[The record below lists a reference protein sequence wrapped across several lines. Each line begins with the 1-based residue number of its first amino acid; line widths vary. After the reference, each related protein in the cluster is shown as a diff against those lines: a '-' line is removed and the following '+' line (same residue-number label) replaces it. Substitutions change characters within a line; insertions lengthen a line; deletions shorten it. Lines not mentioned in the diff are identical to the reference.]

1 MPKDNE
7 LPGAG
12 SLTFDPVLFGEG
24 PARDERFTEKRRWT
38 ECANFPNHHPLKH
51 IEFFHRQMNE
61 EMNGVENA
69 AQSLADFPDADWKVR
84 MSIARQCADEAR
96 HVEMFRRIFESR
108 AGKVGEYPI
117 LNFQYRIIANLA
129 DLLSRLVVQ
138 NRSFEAGGIDA
149 VSFAIDEARKRG
161 DQELVDLFEMQ
172 QADEITHVRFAN
184 EFIFDT
190 IRKEPRAALQV
201 ARALTLASTAFMQV
215 MGREGVEN
223 VEYLADERGRLEAG
237 FGLEEVKAATT
248 QAIKRRASYESH

>member
-1 MPKDNE
+1 MSMTENPE
-7 LPGAG
+7 PA
-12 SLTFDPVLFGEG
+12 LFGEG

-38 ECANFPNHHPLKH
+38 ECANFPSDHPLKH

-69 AQSLADFPDADWKVR
+69 AQSLADFPDADWNVR
-84 MSIARQCADEAR
+84 MSMARQCADEAR
-96 HVEMFRRIFESR
+96 HVEMFQRIFESR
-108 AGKVGEYPI
+108 GGKLGQYPI
-117 LNFQYRIIANLA
+117 LNFQYRIIANLS

-184 EFIFDT
+184 EFVYQT
-190 IRKEPRAALQV
+190 IRKNPRSALQV

-215 MGREGVEN
+215 MGSEGVGS
-223 VEYLADERGRLEAG
+223 VEYLADEKGRLEAG
-237 FGLEEVKAATT
+237 FGLEEVKAATH
-248 QAIKRRASYESH
+248 QAIQRRASYERQ

>member
-1 MPKDNE
+1 MPKDDE
-7 LPGAG
+7 G
-12 SLTFDPVLFGEG
+12 SVSTTQNFDAALFGEG

-38 ECANFPNHHPLKH
+38 ECANFPSDHPLKH

-69 AQSLADFPDADWKVR
+69 AQSLADFPDADWSVR
-84 MSIARQCADEAR
+84 MSMARQCADEAR

-108 AGKVGEYPI
+108 GGKLGEYPI
-117 LNFQYRIIANLA
+117 LNFQYRIIAKLG

-184 EFIFDT
+184 EFIFET
-190 IRKEPRAALQV
+190 IRKEPRAALRV
-201 ARALTLASTAFMQV
+201 ATALTLASAAFMQV
-215 MGREGVEN
+215 MGREGIEK
-223 VEYLADERGRLEAG
+223 VEYLTDERGRLEAG

-248 QAIKRRASYESH
+248 QAMKRRASYESH

>member
-1 MPKDNE
+1 MPKNEE
-7 LPGAG
+7 LPVSSSPA
-12 SLTFDPVLFGEG
+12 LDAALFGES
-24 PARDERFTEKRRWT
+24 PARDERFSEKDRWN
-38 ECANFPNHHPLKH
+38 ELANFSNDDPLKI

-69 AQSLADFPDADWKVR
+69 ARSLADFPDADWNVR

-96 HVEMFRRIFESR
+96 HVQMFRRIFESR
-108 AGKVGEYPI
+108 GGKLGEYPI
-117 LNFQYRIIANLA
+117 LNFQYRIIANLG

-149 VSFAIDEARKRG
+149 VTFAIDEARKRG

-184 EFIFDT
+184 EFIFET
-190 IRKEPRAALQV
+190 ISKDPRAALRV
-201 ARALTLASTAFMQV
+201 ARALTLASTAFMQI
-215 MGREGVEN
+215 MGSEGIEN
-223 VEYLADERGRLEAG
+223 VEYLTDEKGRLEAG

-248 QAIKRRASYESH
+248 QAMKRRASYERQ

>member
-1 MPKDNE
+1 MTSVAE
-7 LPGAG
+7 Q
-12 SLTFDPVLFGEG
+12 SQTFDPKLFGAA
-24 PARDERFTEKRRWT
+24 PARDARFVEKNQWT
-38 ECANFPNHHPLKH
+38 DLTNFPEDHPQKV

-108 AGKVGEYPI
+108 GGKIGEYPV
-117 LNFQYRIIANLA
+117 LNFQYRIIANLG

-149 VSFAIDEARKRG
+149 VTFAIDEARMKG
-161 DQELVDLFEMQ
+161 DQELVELFEMQ

-184 EFIFDT
+184 EYIRDT
-190 IRKEPRAALQV
+190 IRVNPRAALQV
-201 ARALTLASTAFMQV
+201 ARALTLASAAFMQV
-215 MGREGVEN
+215 MGEEGTAN
-223 VEYLADERGRLEAG
+223 IEYLVDEKGRLEAG
-237 FGLEEVKAATT
+237 FEPTEVEVAYT
-248 QAIKRRASYESH
+248 QATKRRETSHAG

>member
-1 MPKDNE
+1 MPKDDI
-7 LPGAG
+7 G
-12 SLTFDPVLFGEG
+12 SVRTTRDFDPALFGEG
-24 PARDERFTEKRRWT
+24 PARDGRFTEKRRWI
-38 ECANFPNHHPLKH
+38 ECAIFPDDHPLKH

-69 AQSLADFPDADWKVR
+69 AQSLADFPDADWNVR

-96 HVEMFRRIFESR
+96 HVEMFRRIFER
-108 AGKVGEYPI
+108 RGGKLGEYPI
-117 LNFQYRIIANLA
+117 LNFQYRIIAKLG

-149 VSFAIDEARKRG
+149 VSFAIAEARKRG
-161 DQELVDLFEMQ
+161 DEELAELFEMQ

-184 EFIFDT
+184 EFVYET
-190 IRKEPRAALQV
+190 IRKNPRAALVV

-215 MGREGVEN
+215 MGAEGVEK

-237 FGLEEVKAATT
+237 FGLEEVKAATQ

>member
-1 MPKDNE
+1 MSATQN
-7 LPGAG
+7 
-12 SLTFDPVLFGEG
+12 FDAALFGDG
-24 PARDERFTEKRRWT
+24 PARDERFTEKRRWV
-38 ECANFPNHHPLKH
+38 ECANFPNDHPLKH

-69 AQSLADFPDADWKVR
+69 AQSLADFPDADWNVR
-84 MSIARQCADEAR
+84 MSMARQCADEAR

-108 AGKVGEYPI
+108 GGQLGEYPI
-117 LNFQYRIIANLA
+117 LNFQYRIIANLG

-149 VSFAIDEARKRG
+149 VTYAIDEARKRG

-184 EFIFDT
+184 EFISES
-190 IRKEPRAALQV
+190 IRKDPRAALRV
-201 ARALTLASTAFMQV
+201 AKALTLASTAFIQV
-215 MGREGVEN
+215 MGREAIEK

-248 QAIKRRASYESH
+248 QAMKRRASYGSH

>member
-1 MPKDNE
+1 MSATENLEP
-7 LPGAG
+7 A
-12 SLTFDPVLFGEG
+12 LFGEG

-38 ECANFPNHHPLKH
+38 ECANFPSDHPLKH

-69 AQSLADFPDADWKVR
+69 AQSLADFPDADWNVR
-84 MSIARQCADEAR
+84 MSMARQCADEAR
-96 HVEMFRRIFESR
+96 HVEMFQRIFESR
-108 AGKVGEYPI
+108 GGKLGQYPI
-117 LNFQYRIIANLA
+117 LNFQYRIIANLS

-184 EFIFDT
+184 EFVYQT
-190 IRKEPRAALQV
+190 IRKDPRSALQV

-215 MGREGVEN
+215 MGSEGVGS
-223 VEYLADERGRLEAG
+223 VEYLADEKGRLEAG
-237 FGLEEVKAATT
+237 FGLEEVKAATH
-248 QAIKRRASYESH
+248 QAIQRRASYERQ

>member
-1 MPKDNE
+1 MPKDNQ
-7 LPGAG
+7 LPVI
-12 SLTFDPVLFGEG
+12 SSPPFDPALFGES
-24 PARDERFTEKRRWT
+24 PARDERFSERNRWI
-38 ECANFPNHHPLKH
+38 ECANFPDDDPLKI

-69 AQSLADFPDADWKVR
+69 ARSLADFPDADWKVR

-96 HVEMFRRIFESR
+96 HVQMFRRIFESR
-108 AGKVGEYPI
+108 GGKLGEYPI
-117 LNFQYRIIANLA
+117 LNFQYRIIANLG

-172 QADEITHVRFAN
+172 QSDEITHVRFAN
-184 EFIFDT
+184 EFISET
-190 IRKEPRAALQV
+190 IRKDPRAALRV

-215 MGREGVEN
+215 MGKEGIEN
-223 VEYLADERGRLEAG
+223 VEYLTDERGRLEAG
-237 FGLEEVKAATT
+237 FGLEEVRAATT

>member
-1 MPKDNE
+1 MTATENLEP
-7 LPGAG
+7 A
-12 SLTFDPVLFGEG
+12 LFGEG

-38 ECANFPNHHPLKH
+38 ECANFPSDHPLKH

-69 AQSLADFPDADWKVR
+69 AQSLADFPDADWNVR
-84 MSIARQCADEAR
+84 MSMARQCADEAR
-96 HVEMFRRIFESR
+96 HVEMFQRIFESR
-108 AGKVGEYPI
+108 GGKLGQYPI
-117 LNFQYRIIANLA
+117 LNFQYRIIANLS

-184 EFIFDT
+184 EFVYQT
-190 IRKEPRAALQV
+190 IRKNPRSALQV

-215 MGREGVEN
+215 MGSEGVGS
-223 VEYLADERGRLEAG
+223 VEYLADEKGRLEAG
-237 FGLEEVKAATT
+237 FGLEEVKAATH
-248 QAIKRRASYESH
+248 QAIQRRASYERQ

>member
-1 MPKDNE
+1 MSTPDN
-7 LPGAG
+7 
-12 SLTFDPVLFGEG
+12 FDPALFGAG
-24 PARDERFTEKRRWT
+24 PARDERFSEKRRWT
-38 ECANFPNHHPLKH
+38 ECANFPNDHPLKH

-69 AQSLADFPDADWKVR
+69 AKSLADFPGADWNVR
-84 MSIARQCADEAR
+84 MSMARQCADEAR

-108 AGKVGEYPI
+108 GGKLGEYPI
-117 LNFQYRIIANLA
+117 LNFQYRIIANLG

-184 EFIFDT
+184 EFIFEA
-190 IRKEPRAALQV
+190 IHKNPRAALQV

-215 MGREGVEN
+215 MGSEGVGS

-248 QAIKRRASYESH
+248 QAMKRRASYESH